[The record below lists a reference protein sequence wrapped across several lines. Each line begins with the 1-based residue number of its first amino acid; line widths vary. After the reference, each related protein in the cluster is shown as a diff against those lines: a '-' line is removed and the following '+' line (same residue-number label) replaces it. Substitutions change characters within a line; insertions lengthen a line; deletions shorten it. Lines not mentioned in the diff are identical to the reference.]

1 MSVIVASCWVEV
13 NAWRL
18 TQRKKWEFGRGSDFF
33 VKHVVEGR
41 QTCYANGRFETVA
54 CSTRAE
60 VKS

>member
-1 MSVIVASCWVEV
+1 
-13 NAWRL
+13 
-18 TQRKKWEFGRGSDFF
+18 

-41 QTCYANGRFETVA
+41 QTFYKNGRFETVA